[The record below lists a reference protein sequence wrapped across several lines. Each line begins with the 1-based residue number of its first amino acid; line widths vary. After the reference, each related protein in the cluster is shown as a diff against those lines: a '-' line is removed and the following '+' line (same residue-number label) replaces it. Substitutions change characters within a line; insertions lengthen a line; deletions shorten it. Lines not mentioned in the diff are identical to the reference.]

1 MMNLSLFSNPTPFI
15 PLEHH
20 TKFPRYVPRES
31 PYVVAA
37 RNAKSQDLIKLSN
50 FECIAVGCTESFTN
64 RNDLNE
70 HKKIHAGPANNASK
84 KTSLFNCQFA
94 GCTESFT
101 NKKDL
106 NYHSISHEPRVFKCT
121 GCAETFTD
129 KNVLITHMRF
139 LWSNIFQLPRLLKS
153 LCK

>member
-64 RNDLNE
+64 
-70 HKKIHAGPANNASK
+70 
-84 KTSLFNCQFA
+84 
-94 GCTESFT
+94 
-101 NKKDL
+101 KKDL